1 LPHAVER
8 MIDRGVTIEDV
19 QAVLTGAKSCRAA
32 GDRWRLTGLDVVGE
46 PLDLIVELA
55 PDVIVVTLFRGDE

>member
-1 LPHAVER
+1 VS
-8 MIDRGVTIEDV
+8 
-19 QAVLTGAKSCRAA
+19 SCRRPLALE
-32 GDRWRLTGLDVVGE
+32 RTDVVGE